1 MYDDIADNPRNPFPG
16 KLFNNWNYT
25 DVYKGAPIDYT
36 HEEVTVDLVL
46 AVLTE
51 DKAKVKELTGR
62 EGKVIDSGPDDNVF
76 VAVSDHGGPGTLL
89 FPDRF
94 MNVKELHKALENIHD
109 NKKFVKLVFYLE
121 SCYRGS
127 LFMDLTKD
135 LNIYALTASDEAN
148 GAAMNYC
155 NHPDFPKNLSRWT
168 L

>member
-1 MYDDIADNPRNPFPG
+1 MYGDIADNPRNLFPG

-46 AVLTE
+46 AVLTG
-51 DKAKVKELTGR
+51 DKTKVKDLTGR

-76 VAVSDHGGPGTLL
+76 VAVSDHSGPGTLL

-94 MNVKELHKALENIHD
+94 MNAKELHKALEDMHD
-109 NKKFVKLVFYLE
+109 NKKFAKLVFYLE
-121 SCYRGS
+121 SFYSG
-127 LFMDLTKD
+127 FMFMNLAKD
-135 LNIYALTASDEAN
+135 LNIYALTASDEAH

-155 NHPDFPKNLSRWT
+155 NDPDFPKNCLGG
-168 L
+168 